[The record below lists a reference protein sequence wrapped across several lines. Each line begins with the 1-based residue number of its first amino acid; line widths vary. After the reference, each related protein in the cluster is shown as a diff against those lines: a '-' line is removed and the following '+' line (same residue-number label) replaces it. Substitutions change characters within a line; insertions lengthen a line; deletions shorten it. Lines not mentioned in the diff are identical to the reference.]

1 MTNKLNVNL
10 NILTIPGIRDPYLTD
25 YAAKKVREYGLA
37 LYIMDIPSYD
47 DSNSRLYDDSTTRP
61 DVTNTA
67 KQFDS
72 RALDNNYVATYFPDV
87 IADDA
92 VNSRRVK
99 VPASIAALAALALND
114 RVAYPW
120 YAPAGFNRASLE
132 FVKNVSVRLNG
143 SDRDTLNDARINP
156 IAPFPPRQFVIFAQQ
171 TLQQA
176 QSALNRVNV
185 RRLVVEVKRQVVDIA
200 NRMVF
205 EQNTPEVRNKFVSDA
220 SVRLG
225 LIQTQFGVESYNVIM
240 DERNNSSRDVL
251 ENRVNGKIEIVPTR
265 AIEKIGIDFI
275 ITNSGVDF
283 V

>member
-1 MTNKLNVNL
+1 V
-10 NILTIPGIRDPYLTD
+10 
-25 YAAKKVREYGLA
+25 
-37 LYIMDIPSYD
+37 
-47 DSNSRLYDDSTTRP
+47 
-61 DVTNTA
+61 
-67 KQFDS
+67 
-72 RALDNNYVATYFPDV
+72 
-87 IADDA
+87 
-92 VNSRRVK
+92 VK
-99 VPASIAALAALALND
+99 
-114 RVAYPW
+114 
-120 YAPAGFNRASLE
+120 
-132 FVKNVSVRLNG
+132 
-143 SDRDTLNDARINP
+143 
-156 IAPFPPRQFVIFAQQ
+156 RQFEFGDAQQ